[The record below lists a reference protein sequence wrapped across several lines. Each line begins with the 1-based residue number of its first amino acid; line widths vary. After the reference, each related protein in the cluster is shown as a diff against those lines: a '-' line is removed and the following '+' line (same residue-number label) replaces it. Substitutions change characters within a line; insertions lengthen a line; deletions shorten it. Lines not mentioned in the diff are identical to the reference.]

1 MTASCPAL
9 FISAMASGQGKTT
22 VTAALAR
29 LHRNQGRKVRVF
41 KTGPD
46 YLDPQIL
53 ALASGAPVEQLDLWM
68 SSPEY
73 CRDQLFRAAQEA
85 DLILIEGAMGLLD
98 GEPSSADLATMF
110 GIPVVVV
117 INARGM
123 AQTTAAIAYGLAN
136 YRQDFQFAGIVANAL
151 GSQRHRELIEQSLP
165 EKTPLLASFTRDET
179 LALPERHLGLVQ
191 PEEQHDLA
199 ERLDRGAEQLT
210 GSRLAELPPAV
221 TFTGNHLEAPPR
233 LLAGKR
239 IAIARDRA
247 FSFVYAANTRLLE
260 AMGATLHYFSPLQ
273 DKALP
278 EADALWL
285 PGGYPE
291 LHAEQLA
298 ANPAMHTALQAFRAQ
313 GKPILAECGGM
324 LYVQQTLTDLADR
337 KHTMVGLIP
346 GHGVMRGRGGC
357 QGMQTAP
364 LPEGELRG
372 HAHHHSR
379 SHDILPPIAHGRRQR
394 HSAPGEAIVRL
405 GALTATYL
413 HLFFPSNPEAAA
425 RLFSQESTE

>member
-1 MTASCPAL
+1 MRTTCPAL

-53 ALASGAPVEQLDLWM
+53 ALASGQPVEPLDLWM
-68 SSPEY
+68 SSPEH

-98 GEPSSADLATMF
+98 GDPSSADLAGLF
-110 GIPVVVV
+110 GIPVAVV

-123 AQTTAAIAYGLAN
+123 AQTTAAIAYGLAHF
-136 YRQDFQFAGIVANAL
+136 RQDFQFAGVITNAL
-151 GSQRHRELIEQSLP
+151 GSERHRELIKDSLP
-165 EKTPLLASFTRDET
+165 ADTPLLASLMRDES

-191 PEEQHDLA
+191 PDEQEDLDV
-199 ERLDRGAEQLT
+199 RLNRCAEQLA
-210 GSRLAELPPAV
+210 GSPLAEFLPSV
-221 TFTGNHLEAPPR
+221 TFSGKHLEPAPL

-239 IAIARDRA
+239 IAVARDRA
-247 FSFVYAANTRLLE
+247 FSFIYAANTRLLKD
-260 AMGATLHYFSPLQ
+260 MGASLHYFSPLS
-273 DKALP
+273 DSALP
-278 EADALWL
+278 DADALWL

-291 LHAEQLA
+291 LHAENLA
-298 ANPAMHTALQAFRAQ
+298 ANHAMHAALKDFQAQ

-324 LYVQQTLTDLADR
+324 LYVQHRLTDLEDR
-337 KHTMVGLIP
+337 EHAMVGLIP

-379 SHDILPPIAHGRRQR
+379 SHDTLPPLAHGRRQR
-394 HSAPGEAIVRL
+394 HHAPGEAIVRA

-413 HLFFPSNPEAAA
+413 HLFFPSNPEATA
-425 RLFSQESTE
+425 RLFTQESTA